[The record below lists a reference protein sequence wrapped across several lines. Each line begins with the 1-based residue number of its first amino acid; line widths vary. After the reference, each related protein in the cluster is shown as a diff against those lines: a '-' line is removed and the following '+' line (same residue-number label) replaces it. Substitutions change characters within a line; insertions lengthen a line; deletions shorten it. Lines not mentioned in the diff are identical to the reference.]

1 MANLA
6 VREREQANKQLVFTA
21 QKQFEASNEY
31 KMNFNR
37 EAGFAIQI
45 LTNNEFLAKCEPES
59 IRNAVVNV
67 GLTGLT
73 LNPALKYAYLIPRKG
88 KCVLDISYMGMIK
101 VLTDA
106 GAVKN
111 VDAGV
116 IYANDKYDYRRGTDP
131 YFKHQ
136 PALSQ
141 KGEMIGAYAIAFFR
155 DGGFQ
160 FEILGREDIEKI
172 RNTSESYK
180 NEQSRQYSPWET
192 WEDEMWKKTALK
204 RLFKLLP
211 KTNFSDQLIAAI
223 SNEHTNEM
231 DDIPP
236 ETKYERIFEDFEDA
250 QIVREAKPVDV
261 AVIIE
266 DAEDESLLMDL
277 VLKIEAAETQAAIT
291 QIWNANAKFQ
301 TNKVFTDSVTA
312 AKSKLKK

>member
-1 MANLA
+1 MSNLP
-6 VREREQANKQLVFTA
+6 VKEREQKNKMLVFQA

-45 LTNNEFLAKCEPES
+45 LTGNDFLANCEPES

-67 GLTGLT
+67 SLTGLT

-88 KCVLDISYMGMIK
+88 KCILDISYMGMIK

-116 IYANDKYDYRRGTDP
+116 IYKNDKFDYRKGTDP
-131 YFKHQ
+131 YFKHS
-136 PALSQ
+136 PALSN

-160 FEILGREDIEKI
+160 FEILGREDVEKI

-180 NEQSRQYSPWET
+180 NETSRKFSPWET

-223 SNEHTNEM
+223 SNEHTN
-231 DDIPP
+231 DIEDLPK
-236 ETKYERIFEDFEDA
+236 EDKYEKMFDEVQDAVLVTEKEDVEDKMLT
-250 QIVREAKPVDV
+250 QI
-261 AVIIE
+261 IIE
-266 DAEDESLLMDL
+266 L
-277 VLKIEAAETQAAIT
+277 ETIGDVSEVNKV
-291 QIWNANAKFQ
+291 WEKNKNFQ
-301 TNKVFTDSVTA
+301 TKMEFVKSVTD
-312 AKSKLKK
+312 AKERLSKK

>member
-1 MANLA
+1 MSNLP
-6 VREREQANKQLVFTA
+6 VKEREQKNKELVFTA

-45 LTNNEFLAKCEPES
+45 LTQNEFLASCDQES

-67 GLTGLT
+67 SLTGLT
-73 LNPALKYAYLIPRKG
+73 LNPALKFAYLVPRAG
-88 KCVLDISYMGMIK
+88 KCILDISYIGMIK

-111 VDAGV
+111 TDAGV
-116 IYANDKYDYRRGTDP
+116 IYSNDKWDFRKGSDP

-136 PALSQ
+136 PALSNR
-141 KGEMIGAYAIAFFR
+141 GEKIGAYAIAFLR

-160 FEILGREDIEKI
+160 FEIIGKEEIEKI
-172 RNTSESYK
+172 RATSESWK
-180 NEQSRQYSPWET
+180 NEKGRKYSPWET

-223 SNEHTNEM
+223 STDHENEM
-231 DDIPP
+231 NDLSPDQKYENIFDEIQTAEEVK
-236 ETKYERIFEDFEDA
+236 ETK
-250 QIVREAKPVDV
+250 K
-261 AVIIE
+261 
-266 DAEDESLLMDL
+266 ESKKQDT
-277 VLKIEAAETQAAIT
+277 KEENSETKT
-291 QIWNANAKFQ
+291 E
-301 TNKVFTDSVTA
+301 V
-312 AKSKLKK
+312 